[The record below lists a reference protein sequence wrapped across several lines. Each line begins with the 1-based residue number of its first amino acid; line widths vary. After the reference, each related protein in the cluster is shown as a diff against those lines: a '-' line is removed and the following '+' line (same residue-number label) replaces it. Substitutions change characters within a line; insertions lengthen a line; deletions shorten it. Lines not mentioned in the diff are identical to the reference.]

1 MALFVSQAV
10 FLKQAVVTGFGGTIR
25 ALPLKM
31 PRAVRDLFPG
41 IPEVAMSSVR
51 LAVIGVALSP
61 SAGGAPEQ
69 PRA

>member
-31 PRAVRDLFPG
+31 PRAVRDHGTLDPSLG
-41 IPEVAMSSVR
+41 RMGTLEVR
-51 LAVIGVALSP
+51 LAITK
-61 SAGGAPEQ
+61 
-69 PRA
+69 